1 MLHPRQYRVNDTW
14 VAFQLNE
21 PPLITD
27 RDGDFNI
34 IALMDAASCFIL
46 GMGYVESNSLELSQS
61 EAKKLLK
68 TGYDHKR
75 QYPKELIIPSHMIAD
90 VLSAEAEDHGITV
103 NRVPEEELKIHIG
116 EARESFRE
124 HLGQGRMQ

>member
-1 MLHPRQYRVNDTW
+1 MFHPKQFHVNETW
-14 VAFQLNE
+14 IAFQLNE
-21 PPLITD
+21 APLITD

-46 GMGYVESNSLELSQS
+46 GVGHVKSSALELSYL

-68 TGYDHKR
+68 TGYDHKK
-75 QYPKELIIPSHMIAD
+75 QYPREIIVPSHMVAD
-90 VLSAEAEDHGITV
+90 VLVREAQSNGIKV
-103 NRVPEEELKIHIG
+103 KREPEQMLEIFLS

-124 HLGQGRMQ
+124 HFGQGRMQ

>member
-1 MLHPRQYRVNDTW
+1 MLHPNQFHVNETW
-14 VAFQLNE
+14 IAFQLNE
-21 PPLITD
+21 APIITD

-46 GMGYVESNSLELSQS
+46 GMGFVKSNTLELSHQ

-68 TGYDHKR
+68 IGYDHKK
-75 QYPKELIIPSHMIAD
+75 QYPKEIILPNHMATD
-90 VLSAEAEDHGITV
+90 VLTLEAKSNGIKIKREAEKMLEIF
-103 NRVPEEELKIHIG
+103 LG

>member
-1 MLHPRQYRVNDTW
+1 MLHPSQFHVNETW
-14 VAFQLNE
+14 IAFQLNKA
-21 PPLITD
+21 PLITD

-46 GMGYVESNSLELSQS
+46 GMGYVKTSALELSHS
-61 EAKKLLK
+61 EARKLLK
-68 TGYDHKR
+68 AGYDHKK

-90 VLSAEAEDHGITV
+90 VLISEAKENGISI
-103 NRVPEEELKIHIG
+103 RRESEEKLKIHLS

-124 HLGQGRMQ
+124 HWGQGRMQ

>member
-1 MLHPRQYRVNDTW
+1 MLRPNQFHVNETW
-14 VAFQLNE
+14 IAFQLNE
-21 PPLITD
+21 APIITD

-34 IALMDAASCFIL
+34 IALMDAASRFIL
-46 GMGYVESNSLELSQS
+46 GMGYVKSNTLELSHQ

-68 TGYDHKR
+68 TGYDHKK
-75 QYPKELIIPSHMIAD
+75 QYPKEIIIPNHMVAD
-90 VLSAEAEDHGITV
+90 VLALEAKSNGIKVKREAEQMLEIF
-103 NRVPEEELKIHIG
+103 LG

>member
-1 MLHPRQYRVNDTW
+1 MLHPNQFHVNETW
-14 VAFQLNE
+14 IAFQLNE
-21 PPLITD
+21 APIITD

-46 GMGYVESNSLELSQS
+46 GMGYVKSNTLELSHQ
-61 EAKKLLK
+61 EANELLK
-68 TGYDHKR
+68 TGYDHKK
-75 QYPKELIIPSHMIAD
+75 QYPKEIIIPNHMVTD
-90 VLSAEAEDHGITV
+90 VLALEAKSNGIKVKREAEQMLEIF
-103 NRVPEEELKIHIG
+103 LG

>member
-1 MLHPRQYRVNDTW
+1 MFHPNQFHVNETW
-14 VAFQLNE
+14 IAFQLNE
-21 PPLITD
+21 APLITD

-46 GMGYVESNSLELSQS
+46 GMIYVELNVLESSHL

-68 TGYDHKR
+68 TGYDHKK
-75 QYPKELIIPSHMIAD
+75 QFPKEMIVPNHMVAD
-90 VLSAEAEDHGITV
+90 VLILEAQSSGIKVRREAEQK
-103 NRVPEEELKIHIG
+103 LKIFLN

>member
-1 MLHPRQYRVNDTW
+1 MLHPRQFNVNDTW
-14 VAFQLNE
+14 IAFQLNQA
-21 PPLITD
+21 PLITD

-46 GMGYVESNSLELSQS
+46 GIGYVQSGTLELSHS

-68 TGYDHKR
+68 TGYDHKQ
-75 QYPKELIIPSHMIAD
+75 QYPKELIIPSQMVAD
-90 VLSAEAEDHGITV
+90 VLISEAKANGINIKKEAEEDLEI
-103 NRVPEEELKIHIG
+103 LLS
-116 EARESFRE
+116 EARESFRG

>member
-1 MLHPRQYRVNDTW
+1 MLHPNQFHVNETW
-14 VAFQLNE
+14 IAFQLNE
-21 PPLITD
+21 APIITD

-46 GMGYVESNSLELSQS
+46 GMGFVKSNTLELSHQ

-68 TGYDHKR
+68 IGYDHKK
-75 QYPKELIIPSHMIAD
+75 QYPKEIILPNHMAAD
-90 VLSAEAEDHGITV
+90 VLTLEAKSNGIKIKREAEKMLEIF
-103 NRVPEEELKIHIG
+103 LG

>member
-1 MLHPRQYRVNDTW
+1 MFHPNQFHVNETW
-14 VAFQLNE
+14 LAFQLNE
-21 PPLITD
+21 TPLITD

-46 GMGYVESNSLELSQS
+46 GMGYVKSSALELSHI

-68 TGYDHKR
+68 TGYDHKN
-75 QYPKELIIPSHMIAD
+75 QYPKEIIFPSHMVAD
-90 VLSAEAEDHGITV
+90 ALVLEAQANGINV
-103 NRVPEEELKIHIG
+103 KREPEQKLEIFLN

-124 HLGQGRMQ
+124 HFGQGRMQ